1 MNSWKARVQE
11 YNEENNIVTS
21 PFQTGGESNE
31 ERNRVAI
38 PSIDDT
44 YYNNITING
53 KSYSL
58 KNRNTVQLIKKI
70 IAHYDENQLE

>member
-21 PFQTGGESNE
+21 PFQTGGDSN
-31 ERNRVAI
+31 NGQTSLDI
-38 PSIDDT
+38 PKIDDP
-44 YYNNITING
+44 YYNQITING
-53 KSYSL
+53 KLYSL

-70 IAHYDENQLE
+70 IAHYDENELE

>member
-21 PFQTGGESNE
+21 PFQTGGNSDKGQQHT
-31 ERNRVAI
+31 VTI

-58 KNRNTVQLIKKI
+58 KNRDTVQLIKKI
-70 IAHYDENQLE
+70 IAHYDNEN